1 MRIMDRYPAAVEDQ
15 YSVIS
20 LQNIVIMVIS
30 LIEYFIT
37 ICIEI
42 EESTLKKW
50 LFKVIFIRINKQ
62 FLQKNEPE
70 TKKPKK

>member
-1 MRIMDRYPAAVEDQ
+1 MDRYPAAAEDQ

-30 LIEYFIT
+30 LIVYFIT

-42 EESTLKKW
+42 EESTLKKMA
-50 LFKVIFIRINKQ
+50 F
-62 FLQKNEPE
+62 
-70 TKKPKK
+70 